1 MGAEIDGQLP
11 YDYFVSLLDDRVV
24 LELDTYW
31 AAAGGVDPR
40 ILFEKY
46 GDRITHVHVKD
57 GPVEGGHGVSNV
69 VLGTGAMDIPPILE
83 ASPNRTWVL
92 EFDLAAINPIVES
105 AQSIAYLRSH
115 L

>member
-1 MGAEIDGQLP
+1 
-11 YDYFVSLLDDRVV
+11 
-24 LELDTYW
+24 
-31 AAAGGVDPR
+31 
-40 ILFEKY
+40 
-46 GDRITHVHVKD
+46 
-57 GPVEGGHGVSNV
+57 